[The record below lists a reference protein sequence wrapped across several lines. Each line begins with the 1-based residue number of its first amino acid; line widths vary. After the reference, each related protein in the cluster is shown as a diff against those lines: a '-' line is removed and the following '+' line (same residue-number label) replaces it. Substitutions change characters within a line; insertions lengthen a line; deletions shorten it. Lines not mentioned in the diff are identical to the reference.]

1 MPPTGRHIV
10 RWDNGQI
17 IYCPKILPC
26 MVVPIYPKP
35 LSAEARKVLIAE
47 LEKGQSEDQ
56 KKAMEEARRTIR
68 NSPWSAD
75 KDRQV

>member
-1 MPPTGRHIV
+1 
-10 RWDNGQI
+10 
-17 IYCPKILPC
+17 

>member
-1 MPPTGRHIV
+1 
-10 RWDNGQI
+10 
-17 IYCPKILPC
+17 

-56 KKAMEEARRTIR
+56 KKAMEEARRIIR
-68 NSPWSAD
+68 NLPWSTD
-75 KDRQV
+75 KDRQA